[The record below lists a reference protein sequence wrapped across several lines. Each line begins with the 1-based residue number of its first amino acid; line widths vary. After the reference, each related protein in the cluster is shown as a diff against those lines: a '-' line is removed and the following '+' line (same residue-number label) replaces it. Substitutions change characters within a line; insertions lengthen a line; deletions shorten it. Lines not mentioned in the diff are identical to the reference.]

1 LDNAFIKVVQ
11 ATCEDVSTPRAIAVY
26 MLVAAGEWAQ
36 LSQLRVRPRNYEHS
50 ETYWRDCLV
59 TDLLRKCDLPS
70 GIDKEA
76 VAVQT
81 FLDCERKNCRS
92 NARLSRYL
100 RESLFLETP
109 QEVAVHSFIG
119 EWRKEVEAC
128 LGSIPD
134 NLTPRFS
141 QGSTFADVGKLVTP
155 PDKMSSR
162 PTIYAKSRSVVLP
175 FWGRTL
181 WARSLVSDRPWHSD
195 PLTVPGN
202 IFFTVPKDGKTFRG
216 CCKESSLNVAYQ
228 LDVGRVIRGK
238 LRKIG
243 IDLKTG
249 QDTHKEMARAAS
261 VSESDAT
268 IDMSN
273 ASDTLC
279 RILPK
284 LVLPTAWYDLLD
296 SLRATRTQLKG
307 TWYRL
312 EKFSSMGNGF
322 TFELETLIFATL
334 ARTVI
339 RLSGGDPT
347 RVSCYGDDLIVP
359 TEYYREVTSGLRL
372 FGFEPNMEKT
382 FAEGPFRESCGG
394 DFWRGVPVRGL
405 HVEDLPSE
413 PQHWI
418 SLANGLRRIAL
429 ASSEHA
435 TSRWRLVK
443 RAWFRALDPI
453 PTAIRRC
460 RGPVWLGDVVI
471 HDEPRSWNWSEDGA
485 DLNPTW
491 DSIALRA
498 YLPVPKV
505 LPWHHWIPSV
515 QLASCTLGLSSDGI
529 TPRDDISGYRIGV
542 VRGVMPQKPSAWLP
556 KSPTL
561 R

>member
-1 LDNAFIKVVQ
+1 LDNALVKVIQ
-11 ATCEDVSTPRAIAVY
+11 ATCEDVGSPRALAIS
-26 MLVAAGEWAQ
+26 MLVRAGEWAQ
-36 LSQLRVRPRNYEHS
+36 LSQLRVRPRSYECS

-76 VAVQT
+76 VAVAT
-81 FLDCERKNCRS
+81 FLSCERENGKS

-100 RESLFLETP
+100 EKSLFLEGP
-109 QEVAVHSFIG
+109 QEMAVYGFIT
-119 EWRKEVEAC
+119 EWRKEIRAC

-134 NLTPRFS
+134 HLTPRFS
-141 QGSTFADVGKLVTP
+141 QGSTFADVGKLITP

-162 PTIYAKSRSVVLP
+162 PTIYAKSRDVVLP
-175 FWGRTL
+175 FWGETL

-195 PLTVPGN
+195 PLSVPGN

-228 LDVGRVIRGK
+228 LDCGRVIRGK

-261 VSESDAT
+261 VSRASAT

-279 RILPK
+279 RVLPE
-284 LVLPTAWYDLLD
+284 LVLPTAWYELLN
-296 SLRATRTQLKG
+296 SLRATRTRVNG

-339 RLSGGDPT
+339 RLSGGDPE

-372 FGFEPNMEKT
+372 FGFTPNMEKT

-394 DFWRGVPVRGL
+394 DYWDGEPVRAL
-405 HVEDLPSE
+405 YLENLPSE

-418 SLANGLRRIAL
+418 SFANGLRRVAM
-429 ASSEHA
+429 ASTTHS
-435 TSRWRLVK
+435 TSRWKVVK
-443 RAWFRALDPI
+443 RSWFRVLDQI
-453 PTAIRRC
+453 PSLIRRC
-460 RGPVWLGDVVI
+460 RGPVYLGDIVI
-471 HDEPRSWNWSEDGA
+471 HDAPSAWDWSTDGRDLEPH
-485 DLNPTW
+485 W
-491 DSIALRA
+491 DSLSIRA
-498 YLPVPKV
+498 YLPVPTV
-505 LPWHHWIPSV
+505 LPWHNWLPSV
-515 QLASCTLGLSSDGI
+515 QLASCTLGLSSDGV
-529 TPRDDISGYRIGV
+529 TPRGGISGYRIGT
-542 VRGVMPQKPSAWLP
+542 VRGVLPNPPCAWLP
-556 KSPTL
+556 S
-561 R
+561 

>member
-1 LDNAFIKVVQ
+1 LDNTFFKVIQ
-11 ATCEDVSTPRAIAVY
+11 ALCEDVSTPRSLAVLK
-26 MLVAAGEWAQ
+26 LVESEEWAQ
-36 LSQLRVRPRNYEHS
+36 LSQLRVRPHNYESS
-50 ETYWRDCLV
+50 ETYWKDCLV

-76 VAVQT
+76 VAIRT
-81 FLDCERKNCRS
+81 FLDCERMNGRT

-100 RESLFLETP
+100 EKSLFLETP
-109 QEVAVHSFIG
+109 QEMAVYDFIV
-119 EWRKEVEAC
+119 EWRKEIRAC

-134 NLTPRFS
+134 HLTPRFS
-141 QGSTFADVGKLVTP
+141 QGSTFADVGKLITP

-162 PTIYAKSRSVVLP
+162 PTIYTKSRQVILP
-175 FWGRTL
+175 FWGETL

-195 PLTVPGN
+195 PLSVPGN

-228 LDVGRVIRGK
+228 LDAGRVIRGK

-249 QDTHKEMARAAS
+249 QDTHKEMAQAAS

-279 RILPK
+279 RLLPE
-284 LVLPTAWYDLLD
+284 LVLPTAWYELLS
-296 SLRATRTQLKG
+296 SLRATRTRVKG
-307 TWYRL
+307 VWYRL

-339 RLSGGDPT
+339 RLSGGDPN

-359 TEYYREVTSGLRL
+359 SEYYREVASGLRL
-372 FGFEPNMEKT
+372 FGFSPNMEKT

-394 DFWRGVPVRGL
+394 DYWRGVPVRAL
-405 HVEDLPSE
+405 NVENLPSE

-418 SLANGLRRIAL
+418 SVANGLRRIAL
-429 ASSEHA
+429 SSHSHA
-435 TSRWRLVK
+435 TSRWKLVR
-443 RAWFRALDPI
+443 RAWFRVLDQI
-453 PTAIRRC
+453 PHQIRRC
-460 RGPVWLGDVVI
+460 RGPSYLGDVVI
-471 HDEPRSWNWSEDGA
+471 HDEPSTWNWSESGS
-485 DLNPTW
+485 DLNPNW

-498 YLPVPKV
+498 YLPVPIV
-505 LPWHHWIPSV
+505 LPWNNWLPSV
-515 QLASCTLGLSSDGI
+515 QLASCTLGLSSTGV
-529 TPRDDISGYRIGV
+529 TPRGGVSGYRIGTIL
-542 VRGVMPQKPSAWLP
+542 GVLPSKPCSWLP
-556 KSPTL
+556 SPHH
-561 R
+561 